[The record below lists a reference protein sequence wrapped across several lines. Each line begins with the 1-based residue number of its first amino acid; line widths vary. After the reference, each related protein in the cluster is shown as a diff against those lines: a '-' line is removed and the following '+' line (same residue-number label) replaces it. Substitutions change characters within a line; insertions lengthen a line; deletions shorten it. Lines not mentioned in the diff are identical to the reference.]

1 MATPRQPK
9 SVSHARS
16 TVNRMSSG
24 LSPNRGRSTL
34 GSFTYSSQR
43 WLAEPVKNLRK
54 MNKTLSENRQIEQNV
69 RASKLNE
76 CQPVS
81 GLLRPTS
88 AQTTTLDE
96 PRNRALHYPSPRWIN
111 SSCRALIRR
120 KPDVLSSRIDLDMRL
135 VAPGS

>member
-1 MATPRQPK
+1 MWLTAMLEW
-9 SVSHARS
+9 RS
-16 TVNRMSSG
+16 TVRAVLFSI
-24 LSPNRGRSTL
+24 LSAL
-34 GSFTYSSQR
+34 HD
-43 WLAEPVKNLRK
+43 LRAGFLRLYP
-54 MNKTLSENRQIEQNV
+54 KTARLSKNV

-81 GLLRPTS
+81 CLLRPTS

-120 KPDVLSSRIDLDMRL
+120 KLDVLSSRIDLDMRL